1 MRQNTAMETVDIIEV
16 IRGGIWTIVKMGAP
30 VLLMSLGVGL
40 IVSLFQALT
49 QIQEMTLAFIPKIMA
64 VFITLVLFMPFMLGV
79 LKDFTLQLYDR
90 I

>member
-1 MRQNTAMETVDIIEV
+1 MEMVDIVEV
-16 IRGGIWTIVKMGAP
+16 IRGAIWVIIKTGAP
-30 VLLMSLGVGL
+30 VLMISLSVGL

-64 VFITLVLFMPFMLGV
+64 VFMTLVLFMPFMLNV
-79 LKDFTLQLYDR
+79 LKDFTLQLYDK